1 MMAQSTSQALPLSI
15 TLEEHY
21 TSHAFES
28 SSAAESDPLS
38 KFMPQLMPKLTDLTS
53 MRIQNMDEN
62 GVAVQV
68 VSHSPSATAPAEVIK
83 ESNNELSAAI
93 KKNPKRL
100 AGFAN
105 LRMADPQEATKELE
119 RCVKELGF
127 VGALV
132 DNHADGNFY
141 DGPDFDIFWSKAVEL
156 DVPIYLHPT
165 FPSDDMNQSMYSGGG
180 LEGDVKASMGIGT
193 FVFGWHASTATT
205 ILRLI
210 AARVFDKQPKLKIV
224 IGHFGELL
232 PYMFSRIDKAS
243 SRVFGCKRGFSEV
256 MHNNVWITTSGM
268 FDTIPLRCLLAVMPR
283 ERVMYSVDYPFSD
296 NSLGK
301 EFLEAIRKEEI
312 LNEKELADFAHGNA
326 VKLFFKGKNANEV
339 LSA

>member
-1 MMAQSTSQALPLSI
+1 MAQPKTQSLPLSI
-15 TLEEHY
+15 TLEEHF

-28 SSAAESDPLS
+28 SSAGKSDLIN
-38 KFMPQLMPKLTDLTS
+38 KFMPQLMPKLIDLDST
-53 MRIQNMDEN
+53 RIQNMDDN

-68 VSHSPSATAPAEVIK
+68 VSHSPSATAPADVIRA
-83 ESNNELSAAI
+83 SNNELSTAI

-105 LRMADPQEATKELE
+105 LRMVDPQEATKELE

-132 DNHADGNFY
+132 DNHAVGNFY
-141 DGPDFDIFWSKAVEL
+141 DGPDFDVFWSKAVEL

-165 FPSDDMNQSMYSGGG
+165 FPSDDMNQAMYSGGG
-180 LEGDVKASMGIGT
+180 LEGNAMAAMGIGS
-193 FVFGWHASTATT
+193 FVFGWHASTGTT
-205 ILRLI
+205 LLRLI
-210 AARVFDKQPKLKIV
+210 ASKLFDKQPKLKIV

-243 SRVFGCKRGFSEV
+243 SRVFNCERSFSEV

-268 FDTIPLRCLLAVMPR
+268 FDTVPLRCLLAVMPR
-283 ERVMYSVDYPFSD
+283 DRVLYSVDYPFSD
-296 NSLGK
+296 NTLGK

-326 VKLFFKGKNANEV
+326 FKLLFKGKETDEV
-339 LSA
+339 LSS